1 MRLQFGALLLAIPG
15 FFHLLPDL
23 PPSAGPV
30 TPAVAAGPTSKPCAS
45 PEHRRFDFWIGEWRV
60 VNSDGTPAGT
70 NRIESILGGCA
81 LQENWAGKGGMKGR
95 SLNSYD
101 ARTGRWHQTWVDDR
115 GDLLLLEGGWRDGK
129 MILEGTRP
137 GKRDQT
143 ERNRICWARRD
154 GDRVRQLWEVS
165 VDGGKSWKVVFD
177 GTYLRSSPAAA
188 GGARGTART
197 DAGRRH

>member
-1 MRLQFGALLLAIPG
+1 MRLRPGALLFAVPG

-23 PPSAGPV
+23 PSSPAPATKASSARL
-30 TPAVAAGPTSKPCAS
+30 ACSS

-70 NRIESILGGCA
+70 NRIEKILGGCA
-81 LQENWAGKGGMKGR
+81 LQESWAGQGGMNGR

-143 ERNRICWARRD
+143 EHNRICWARRD

-177 GTYLRSSPAAA
+177 GTYLRSPPAAA
-188 GGARGTART
+188 GGAKGRAQTG
-197 DAGRRH
+197 AGRQR